1 MVTFIEINGRCYIRE
16 VDFERADVICPS
28 AERPYWQI
36 NLYLENNVVERI
48 VATGQVLIVRTEKLK
63 KEEKW
68 VVE

>member
-1 MVTFIEINGRCYIRE
+1 MVTFIKINGRCYIRE

-36 NLYLENNVVERI
+36 NLYLENVVERI

-63 KEEKW
+63 KEEKY
-68 VVE
+68 V

>member
-1 MVTFIEINGRCYIRE
+1 MVTFIKINERCYIRE

-36 NLYLENNVVERI
+36 NLYLENNVVEKI
-48 VATGQVLIVRTEKLK
+48 VATGQVRIVQTEKLK

>member
-1 MVTFIEINGRCYIRE
+1 MVTFIKINGRCYIRE

-36 NLYLENNVVERI
+36 NLYLENVVERI